1 MTDDFRP
8 KDPEVLAA
16 RLDNV
21 DAKLDAVHV
30 SLKDDIEAVRLE
42 LREDI
47 GEVQALAKA
56 TNGRVRKLEVWQAR
70 VEGGLAV
77 SQIAVP
83 AITGIVSGVVVLLAG
98 RIF

>member
-1 MTDDFRP
+1 MS
-8 KDPEVLAA
+8 PEVLAA

-30 SLKDDIEAVRLE
+30 SLKDDIQEVRME

-47 GEVQALAKA
+47 SEVHGLAKA

-70 VEGGLAV
+70 IQGGLAV
-77 SQIAVP
+77 SQVVVP